1 MVHDSNIMGL
11 LEAGVRAEGLRQQAI
26 ANNIAN
32 LQTNGFRRSD
42 VNFEEALNKALSG
55 KTSLEADS
63 LDFGLE
69 ETHDTPINEN
79 GSDVS
84 LDSEVGEMV
93 KNTLRHRAYV
103 LLMKK
108 RYMQMQE
115 AMRTQ

>member
-11 LEAGVRAEGLRQQAI
+11 LEAGVRAEGLRQQSI

-32 LQTNGFRRSD
+32 LQTNGYRRTD
-42 VNFEEALNKALSG
+42 VNFEEVLNKAIRGNKPL
-55 KTSLEADS
+55 TSDALQV
-63 LDFGLE
+63 GLE
-69 ETHDTPINEN
+69 KTLNTPINEN

-84 LDSEVGEMV
+84 LDTEVGEMV
-93 KNTLRHRAYV
+93 KNSIRHRAYI

-108 RYMQMQE
+108 RYTQMQE

>member
-42 VNFEEALNKALSG
+42 VNFEEVLNKAIKGEKSCDP
-55 KTSLEADS
+55 KSLAFE
-63 LDFGLE
+63 LE
-69 ETHDTPINEN
+69 ETNNTPINEN

-93 KNTLRHRAYV
+93 KNSIRHRAYI